1 MMPKKRI
8 ISIHVFIWLFAIFA
22 NLPYSRIGSGMQLRD
37 ITSNI
42 IAFLYLMLVFY
53 LFYLVL
59 VPRFLERKKMREF
72 FIVSFLT
79 VLIMPFFG
87 YSILFFIRAVF
98 DHSFHDFYRGYSVRM
113 HMSGYYPVLT
123 ASVFG
128 SFFRVIVTWFTTMNQ
143 KAELAKEKLAME
155 LELIRNKIN
164 PHFLFNTLNNID
176 SLIQTDPAEASSM
189 LLRLSD
195 LMRYMTYDT
204 GSELVPMDRE
214 ADYLRNLI
222 ELNRMRISDP
232 DEIYFDISG
241 DMTTR
246 ITPALFAPLIENA
259 FKFTSFRIKKPSI
272 EIHLDST
279 GGIITFTAS
288 NYFERV
294 SSSTRD
300 YSGSGIINLKRR
312 LELTYPGHY
321 SMEIKNEEP
330 LYSVKLTID
339 TNDNSLYS
347 HRR

>member
-1 MMPKKRI
+1 MPKKRI
-8 ISIHVFIWLFAIFA
+8 ISIHIFIWLFAIFA
-22 NLPYSRIGSGMQLRD
+22 NLPYSKIGQSMEVRE
-37 ITSNI
+37 IASNI

-59 VPRFLERKKMREF
+59 VPQFLEKKKMREF
-72 FIVSFLT
+72 FVVSFLT

-87 YSILFFIRAVF
+87 YSLLLLVRAVS
-98 DHSFHDFYRGYSVRM
+98 DHTFHDFYRGYSIRM

-143 KAELAKEKLAME
+143 KSELAKEKLVME

-176 SLIQTDPAEASSM
+176 SLIQSDPAEASSM

-204 GSELVPMDRE
+204 GSDHVPMDRE

-232 DEIYFDISG
+232 DEISFEITG
-241 DMTTR
+241 DMDTR

-288 NYFERV
+288 NYYERI
-294 SSSTRD
+294 SSSPRD
-300 YSGSGIINLKRR
+300 YSGSGILNLKRR
-312 LELTYPGHY
+312 LDLTYPNHY
-321 SMEIKNEEP
+321 KMEIKNEEP
-330 LYSVKLTID
+330 LYCVKLTID
-339 TNDNSLYS
+339 TNDDSLHS
-347 HRR
+347 H